1 MLKSHNHPLGVQ
13 NKEKSVKPNH
23 GRNPNPKPGD
33 QEQAARGP
41 AMGKRKDEEYTM
53 TETQKKQEPT
63 EWTGVCKKT
72 KTWRMKLPWV

>member
-1 MLKSHNHPLGVQ
+1 MLKSHNPPLGVQ

-33 QEQAARGP
+33 QEQAAGGP
-41 AMGKRKDEEYTM
+41 AMGKWKDEEYTR

-63 EWTGVCKKT
+63 KRTGVYKKP
-72 KTWRMKLPWV
+72 KTRK